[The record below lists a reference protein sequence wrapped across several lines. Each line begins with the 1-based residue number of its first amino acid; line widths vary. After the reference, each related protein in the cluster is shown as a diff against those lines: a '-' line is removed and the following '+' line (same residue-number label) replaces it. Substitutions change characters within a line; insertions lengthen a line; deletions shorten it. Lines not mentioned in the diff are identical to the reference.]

1 MSPIPPFVAAL
12 RSRVG
17 HDLLWIPGVT
27 AVVVRDGAVLLTR
40 RADTGAWAPVTGIL
54 DPGEEPAIGAA
65 REALEECGVVVRVD
79 RLASVSATPEVLHVN
94 GDRSV
99 YLDLT
104 FACSWVEGEARVA
117 DDENL
122 EVAWWPLTQLPPMAP
137 DLVARI
143 EAAVSGEV
151 AARFLS

>member
-1 MSPIPPFVAAL
+1 MLF
-12 RSRVG
+12 
-17 HDLLWIPGVT
+17 
-27 AVVVRDGAVLLTR
+27 
-40 RADTGAWAPVTGIL
+40 
-54 DPGEEPAIGAA
+54 
-65 REALEECGVVVRVD
+65 
-79 RLASVSATPEVLHVN
+79 
-94 GDRSV
+94 RSV